1 MLENRGDIII
11 AEIIQVLKGQKP
23 ISEFVSTRT
32 IHRDFVVWPADI
44 QTTAFDWAMASEI
57 QI

>member
-11 AEIIQVLKGQKP
+11 AEIIQVLKGEKP
-23 ISEFVSTRT
+23 ISEFVIYPYNSQWV
-32 IHRDFVVWPADI
+32 HCVANI
-44 QTTAFDWAMASEI
+44 QSTAFDWAMASEI